1 MKQFCVQKF
10 YGELNLKE
18 IREKC
23 GLDFA
28 HYTYPHGMC
37 PCCTCFLDFPKR
49 YWNPKRRPQKIV
61 LPDSTAAY
69 ELDGKRVTVDDF
81 TYLLFLNSDRDGG
94 YATKDTLIDSVNV
107 AYRFVSD
114 QQKSDVCRL
123 LSKQLGKNYVVA
135 EPMHSWTVLRVYY
148 LKDFKCRSKEKDC
161 YYNAFWLNGEYDL
174 AGDFPKLTE

>member
-1 MKQFCVQKF
+1 MKKF

-23 GLDFA
+23 SLDFA

-49 YWNPKRRPQKIV
+49 YWAPDKRPLKTV
-61 LPDSTAAY
+61 LPNGETAY
-69 ELDGKRVTVDDF
+69 VLDGKQVTMDDF
-81 TYLLFLNSDRDGG
+81 AYLLFMNSDRDGG
-94 YATKDTLIDSVNV
+94 YATKRTRIDSVNV

-123 LSKQLGKNYVVA
+123 LSEQLGQNYVVA
-135 EPMHSWTVLRVYY
+135 EPMFPWTILRVYT
-148 LKDFKCRSKEKDC
+148 LENFTHRSKEKDC
-161 YYNAFWLNGEYDL
+161 YYNTFWMNGESDL
-174 AGDFPKLTE
+174 A